1 MSVKGIVVLSL
12 FRLSQPAWAHG
23 TAIEYRPTTGFEV
36 LARYDD
42 GTPMAEAQVAVFA
55 PDNPR
60 EPHSRALTDAQGRFW
75 FYPPTPGNWEVQVR
89 QAGHGSV
96 VTIAVGDVGAT
107 TAPVVSSAYS
117 PLQVALM
124 MAAVV
129 WGCVG
134 TALYFR
140 RRDAST

>member
-1 MSVKGIVVLSL
+1 M
-12 FRLSQPAWAHG
+12 
-23 TAIEYRPTTGFEV
+23 
-36 LARYDD
+36 
-42 GTPMAEAQVAVFA
+42 
-55 PDNPR
+55 
-60 EPHSRALTDAQGRFW
+60 
-75 FYPPTPGNWEVQVR
+75 
-89 QAGHGSV
+89 
-96 VTIAVGDVGAT
+96 VTIAVGAGE

-117 PLQVALM
+117 PLQVAVM